1 MINASD
7 PSTRSLLSM
16 PVSSILNPNIPILD
30 HFQTA
35 ADAITTMKERSVRS
49 VLISSRKKEIIGV
62 VSKTDILYRVV
73 SLHKSPVKVVLEEIM
88 SSPIISI
95 PPNMSIADAFSVMEK
110 HDIRQ
115 VVVSFDSKIYGMVD
129 REDTIIRMEKA
140 LIETANAFKIDSPL
154 CILDPM
160 ASTHIAN
167 KRSMLACPH
176 CQTEYKDKELLSKHV
191 KVIHSVSR

>member
-16 PVSSILNPNIPILD
+16 PVSSVLHPNIPILD
-30 HFQTA
+30 YFQTA

-167 KRSMLACPH
+167 KRSMLTCPH

-191 KVIHSVSR
+191 KVIHSV